1 MMTLLKKWFLQFS
14 LLIATALFHSLV
26 FAAWPDKPVKIIV
39 PYPPGGNVDVAARI
53 IAPELTTV
61 FGQPFVVENKA
72 GAGGMIAGEFVARSA
87 PDGYT
92 LFMAANGPLLFSPI
106 ILGKDV
112 YKWNKD
118 FAPISSVSYTP
129 LILQVKPSLPVKTL
143 AEFIALAKKEPNK
156 LNMASPGA
164 GTTNHLASELLQSLT
179 GAQWNTVHYKGNA
192 PATADLLGGQVD
204 FNFDQISVALPFI
217 KEGKVRGLAVTSPKR
232 IASIPDVPTFAEA
245 GVPSMVAVT
254 FTGLLA
260 PKGTPNEVL
269 ERLSDT
275 LQKILQQAVIKE
287 KFEKLGAE
295 ARGSSPK
302 AFTAYLTEEDTR
314 WTPIIKSAR
323 IKAD

>member
-1 MMTLLKKWFLQFS
+1 M
-14 LLIATALFHSLV
+14 
-26 FAAWPDKPVKIIV
+26 
-39 PYPPGGNVDVAARI
+39 
-53 IAPELTTV
+53 
-61 FGQPFVVENKA
+61 
-72 GAGGMIAGEFVARSA
+72 
-87 PDGYT
+87 
-92 LFMAANGPLLFSPI
+92 
-106 ILGKDV
+106 
-112 YKWNKD
+112 
-118 FAPISSVSYTP
+118 
-129 LILQVKPSLPVKTL
+129 
-143 AEFIALAKKEPNK
+143 
-156 LNMASPGA
+156 
-164 GTTNHLASELLQSLT
+164 
-179 GAQWNTVHYKGNA
+179 HYKGNA

-217 KEGKVRGLAVTSPKR
+217 REGKVRGLAVTSPKR